1 MMAVCSADNK
11 FAISWHDSAWMP
23 ILNSENVLDYFCQRS
38 NTFYDKTCNNEHIK
52 MQRLDPSQLQFMS
65 GVEYQLI
72 HSQDPILYIIRK
84 QMRYS
89 QTQATPLAFYYI
101 LAGVVYQA
109 PDIGSLI
116 NSKLLSS
123 VHQLQS
129 AFAEARSYARYNPSK
144 GYWWQFTEES
154 KTKGNVIK
162 KTTKPGSVF
171 QRQRVDLLLSD
182 LVEKY
187 PPRLAKASAVKVE
200 NNSELHFS
208 PNDCYE
214 AFTDELLFFRIPTT
228 ELAFCCGD
236 YYFQYKSVQKKD
248 EVNKID
254 TNQNKPKT
262 FREKC
267 WLFCEVPTYSL
278 PAKAFYIVSCLVIIF
293 TMITMSAETVQCEK
307 MLNNTVVQDKCGA
320 VFTQLFFKL
329 DSFCVSFF
337 ILEYLLRVY
346 SAPNRLSYIKSPI
359 SFIDVLA
366 IAPFFI
372 LLVQS
377 YINIKNKTANNILA
391 ALPSIRI
398 VRVFKLAR
406 YSQQLRQLIAALVH
420 SIKELGFIVFVYC
433 VVVVLFA
440 TIIYYAENFRRQS
453 KVFYSIPEA
462 MWFTVVTTTT
472 LGYGDVVPE
481 TIQGRLIGA
490 LCCLMGVLVI
500 ALPVPIIQM
509 KANSIDEES
518 E

>member
-1 MMAVCSADNK
+1 MHSPCTTARYIAKKKASIRSC
-11 FAISWHDSAWMP
+11 
-23 ILNSENVLDYFCQRS
+23 ILNEN
-38 NTFYDKTCNNEHIK
+38 KK
-52 MQRLDPSQLQFMS
+52 QLL
-65 GVEYQLI
+65 V
-72 HSQDPILYIIRK
+72 DPIAYIVGNELTINVSGAKFRLHESYMK
-84 QMRYS
+84 QHPETLLGSDER
-89 QTQATPLAFYYI
+89 LFYF
-101 LAGVVYQA
+101 
-109 PDIGSLI
+109 D
-116 NSKLLSS
+116 
-123 VHQLQS
+123 
-129 AFAEARSYARYNPSK
+129 
-144 GYWWQFTEES
+144 EEENEFFFDRDPHIFRFIYKFY
-154 KTKGNVIK
+154 KTG
-162 KTTKPGSVF
+162 
-171 QRQRVDLLLSD
+171 
-182 LVEKY
+182 
-187 PPRLAKASAVKVE
+187 
-200 NNSELHFS
+200 ELHFS

-267 WLFCEVPTYSL
+267 WLFCEVPTYSI
-278 PAKAFYIVSCLVIIF
+278 PAKAFYIVSCLVIVF